1 MTLRCIYTHTG
12 ISITES
18 YGYLRPCCRFKPI
31 SPSDMPNI
39 FDVDTLDNIHQTSYF
54 VDIRNSMETT
64 DRLIQQCE
72 RCNIH
77 EQHGIRSKRQ
87 EGNGYFS
94 TVDIVPGYVQDL
106 EIALDYT
113 CNMMCRMCG
122 PTASSKWNAA
132 KSVFR
137 DLKNKNI
144 KIDSVESSNY
154 KQYADQFRKVFS
166 NTSLKY
172 VRFIKIEGG
181 EPFYSKNLEWFLD
194 KLNTESVEPKQV
206 KLNIFSNGSIFPSAT
221 ILEKLKNFDTL
232 ITFSLDAYGDLASVI
247 RHGVDWKEVELSLSQ
262 WAIYARLNN
271 IELCTNTV
279 LSIMNVNMIDPL
291 IHFCNNVG
299 ITVYFDNLVHPDYL
313 SMYQLPLHVRQQW
326 QDNYKGISDGKGQAF
341 NELLMANITETANFD
356 KFLHFTE
363 ILDKYQGVSFKE
375 HNSEMF
381 NIIQGLHDNNR
392 Q

>member
-12 ISITES
+12 ISITETS
-18 YGYLRPCCRFKPI
+18 GSLKPCCRFKT
-31 SPSDMPNI
+31 DTLTKLPNI
-39 FDVDTLDNIHQTSYF
+39 FDVDTLDNIHQTSSF
-54 VDIRNSMETT
+54 VKIRDLLETNNA
-64 DRLIQQCE
+64 LIRQCE
-72 RCNIH
+72 RCSIH
-77 EQHGIRSKRQ
+77 EQHGIQSKRQ
-87 EGNGYFS
+87 EGNDYFS
-94 TVDIVPGYVQDL
+94 AIDIVPGYVQDL

-113 CNMMCRMCG
+113 CNMMCRMCN
-122 PTASSKWNAA
+122 PSASSKWNAA

-144 KIDSVESSNY
+144 KIESIESGKY

-166 NTSLKY
+166 NTSFKY

-194 KLNTESVEPKQV
+194 KLNTESFDSKKV

-221 ILEKLKNFDTL
+221 ILEKLKNFDTD

-247 RHGVDWKEVELSLSQ
+247 RHGIDWKEVELSLRQ

-279 LSIMNVNMIDPL
+279 LSIMNVNMIEPL
-291 IHFCNNVG
+291 IDFCDSLG
-299 ITVYFDNLVHPDYL
+299 ITMYFDNLVQPDYL

-326 QDNYKGISDGKGQAF
+326 QDNNKPRLF
-341 NELLMANITETANFD
+341 NELLMANISETAKFD
-356 KFLHFTE
+356 KFLHFNE
-363 ILDKYQGVSFKE
+363 ILDKYHGVQFK
-375 HNSEMF
+375 NCNPEMF
-381 NIIQGLHDNNR
+381 NIIKDLHDNNR
-392 Q
+392 